1 MQYQVRVDD
10 VESSVIVE
18 TFSELGQAVDC
29 YVLQILALS
38 QADVE
43 IQLVQLIG
51 EDDECVP
58 ITSHIFVWTDP
69 HRILKTFELR
79 SLVLGYLKCHKH

>member
-10 VESSVIVE
+10 GESSVVVE
-18 TFSELGQAVDC
+18 SFSDLGLAVDC
-29 YVLQILALS
+29 YVLQILALT

-58 ITSHIFVWTDP
+58 ITTHTFV
-69 HRILKTFELR
+69 
-79 SLVLGYLKCHKH
+79 

>member
-10 VESSVIVE
+10 GKSSVVVESLRD
-18 TFSELGQAVDC
+18 LGQAVDC
-29 YVLQILALS
+29 YVLQILAMT

-51 EDDECVP
+51 EDDEYLP
-58 ITSHIFVWTDP
+58 ITSHTFV
-69 HRILKTFELR
+69 
-79 SLVLGYLKCHKH
+79 

>member
-10 VESSVIVE
+10 GENSVVVESLRD
-18 TFSELGQAVDC
+18 LGQAVDC
-29 YVLQILALS
+29 YVLQILAMT

-51 EDDECVP
+51 EDDEYLP
-58 ITSHIFVWTDP
+58 ITSHTFV
-69 HRILKTFELR
+69 
-79 SLVLGYLKCHKH
+79 

>member
-10 VESSVIVE
+10 GESSVVVE
-18 TFSELGQAVDC
+18 SLRDLGQAVDC
-29 YVLQILALS
+29 YVLQILGMT

-51 EDDECVP
+51 EDDEYLQ
-58 ITSHIFVWTDP
+58 ITSHTFV
-69 HRILKTFELR
+69 
-79 SLVLGYLKCHKH
+79 

>member
-10 VESSVIVE
+10 GESSVVVE
-18 TFSELGQAVDC
+18 SFCDLGQAVDC
-29 YVLQILALS
+29 YVLQILALT

-51 EDDECVP
+51 EDDEYVP
-58 ITSHIFVWTDP
+58 ITSHTFV
-69 HRILKTFELR
+69 
-79 SLVLGYLKCHKH
+79 